1 MAVPAR
7 GDLSI
12 LHFPGTIHY
21 VNPKHGSHDEDT
33 ILISE
38 FGRAVR
44 WAGIALAIYI
54 LLVAIH
60 LITSGVESMGF
71 HAVSTIVGYATH
83 PFLAVLAGLFL
94 TFFVQSST
102 VVTAI
107 TVATVGVGVVPVD
120 MAAMLIMGANVGTC
134 FTAQLVAFGFYRNAC
149 DLKRALS
156 AGMTH
161 WWFNVLSLAVLFP
174 LEVAFKPLTHSAGWL
189 SDHISGAPGPGLET
203 TDVIGRF
210 VEPVVSTIGVAG
222 LIGKIGSTYAAGGL
236 SIMLGIILI
245 VTMIRWITHLMT
257 EITAASSQLVLE
269 HSVERS
275 DSLTS
280 IRSILAGL
288 GLTMM
293 SQSSS
298 ATICSAIPFAGTGT
312 LSLRKFL
319 GIVLG
324 ANLGTTLTAVLTAI
338 AVPGDNS
345 ELALQAALIHVLFN
359 LVGLIVVVAA
369 RPAGRLIVWL
379 SEKTADMGVRWP
391 VPVFLGLA
399 ASYTIIPLGIIAVA
413 TW

>member
-1 MAVPAR
+1 MAVHAR
-7 GDLSI
+7 GDLPI

-21 VNPKHGSHDEDT
+21 VNPKHGTHDEDT

-44 WAGIALAIYI
+44 WVGIALAIYI

-60 LITSGVESMGF
+60 LITSGVESFGF
-71 HAVSTIVGYATH
+71 HAVSTIVDYVTH
-83 PFLAVLAGLFL
+83 PFLAVLTGLFL

-107 TVATVGVGVVPVD
+107 TVATVGVGVVPVE

-134 FTAQLVAFGFYRNAC
+134 FTSQLVAFGFYRSAC

-156 AGMTH
+156 AAMTH

-174 LEVAFKPLTHSAGWL
+174 LEVAFQPLTHGAGWL
-189 SDHISGAPGPGLET
+189 SERISQVPEPGLET
-203 TDVIGRF
+203 TDLLGQF
-210 VEPVVSTIGVAG
+210 VEPVVSAIGVAG
-222 LIGKIGSTYAAGGL
+222 LIGKIGSNYAASGL
-236 SIMLGIILI
+236 SIILGIILI
-245 VTMIRWITHLMT
+245 VAMIRWITHLMT
-257 EITAASSQLVLE
+257 EITAASSHLVLE
-269 HSVERS
+269 HSVES
-275 DSLTS
+275 HESPAS
-280 IRSILAGL
+280 VRSILAGL

-298 ATICSAIPFAGTGT
+298 ATICSTIPFAGTGM

-338 AVPGDNS
+338 AVPGHNS
-345 ELALQAALIHVLFN
+345 ELALQAALVHVLFN
-359 LVGLIVVVAA
+359 LIGLIVVVAA
-369 RPAGRLIVWL
+369 RPAGRLTVWL

-391 VPVFLGLA
+391 VPVLLA
-399 ASYTIIPLGIIAVA
+399 ITASYTIIPLGIIAIA